1 MTSTRKKIV
10 AGGIAALAVA
20 GGGAAIAATQLG
32 TPAERSAAI
41 VTDAAQQ
48 LGVAPSAL
56 SDALKSAEKK
66 QVDQAVA
73 AGQLTQAQGDALK
86 NAIDSGQV
94 PLVNVGPRGGLG
106 FGDDHGGFGFG
117 HHGFFG
123 GPGAIAGGLDAAAT
137 YLGVTT
143 TQLQT
148 DLQNGQTLADVAK
161 AQGKTVD
168 GLVTALV
175 ASASSKLDAAVKAGT
190 LTQSQA
196 DSIKTDLTQHV
207 TDLVNG
213 TRPAGP
219 DGDGDHGFGWQQ
231 YGGPD
236 GPSGGAGGTFGGG
249 GSATFGGQPA

>member
-1 MTSTRKKIV
+1 MNSTRKKIV

-32 TPAERSAAI
+32 TPAEQSAAI
-41 VTDAAQQ
+41 VNDAAQQ
-48 LGVAPSAL
+48 LGVQPSAL

-66 QVDQAVA
+66 QVDAAVA
-73 AGQLTQAQGDALK
+73 AGELTQAQGDAAK
-86 NAIDSGQV
+86 KAIDSGQV

-106 FGDDHGGFGFG
+106 FGDHGGGFGWG
-117 HHGFFG
+117 HHGFG
-123 GPGAIAGGLDAAAT
+123 GPGGAIAGGLDAAAT
-137 YLGVTT
+137 YIGVTT

-168 GLVTALV
+168 GLVTAMV

-219 DGDGDHGFGWQQ
+219 DGDGDHGGWRP

-236 GPSGGAGGTFGGG
+236 GPSGGG